1 MVSYFSCID
10 SLSGSFRTTKR
21 IGLSGDIGILQSL
34 EELNIGCRGGF
45 GEKCFVTTELN
56 LISSS
61 TVFWQRREAAVY
73 SSLDSFYK

>member
-1 MVSYFSCID
+1 MVSYFSCTD
-10 SLSGSFRTTKR
+10 SVSGSFRTTKR
-21 IGLSGDIGILQSL
+21 IGLSGDTGILQSL
-34 EELNIGCRGGF
+34 EELNIGCGF